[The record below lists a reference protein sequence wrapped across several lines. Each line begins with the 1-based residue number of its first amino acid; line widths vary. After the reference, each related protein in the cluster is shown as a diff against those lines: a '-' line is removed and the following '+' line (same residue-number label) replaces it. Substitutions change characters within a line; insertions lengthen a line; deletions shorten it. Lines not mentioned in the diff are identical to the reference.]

1 MPLDRNL
8 TVVLFTTSMNVGT
21 IPHAA
26 SIDVALGMPMDVKPV
41 TENEAAQLVPF
52 VESRVCCFAFMMRRT
67 VLPVVELNEAT
78 DRRDGST
85 ETSPAKKES
94 YL

>member
-41 TENEAAQLVPF
+41 TANEVAQLVPF
-52 VESRVCCFAFMMRRT
+52 VDSRVCSFASMIRRT
-67 VLPVVELNEAT
+67 VLPVVALNDET
-78 DRRDGST
+78 KRRVGST
-85 ETSPAKKES
+85 DESPA
-94 YL
+94 